1 MRKLTWLKTA
11 LFGAAMLFVAASS
24 AWADVYVHGYHRG
37 DGTYVQPHF
46 RSNPDGNPYNN
57 WSFPGN
63 VNPYTGHVAPGN
75 PDTYLYDYYNHQG
88 GDDGFG
94 TFDYGDD
101 E

>member
-1 MRKLTWLKTA
+1 MKTPRRTFVWLLTLA
-11 LFGAAMLFVAASS
+11 LLLVQVSFALAG
-24 AWADVYVHGYHRG
+24 DVRVRGYYRR
-37 DGTYVQPHF
+37 DGTYVQPHY
-46 RSNPDGNPYNN
+46 RSHPDGNPYNN

-94 TFDYGDD
+94 TFDYGD
-101 E
+101 